1 MQEIIFVVEEEPDG
15 GYIAK
20 ALGASI
26 ITQADTKEALQAC
39 VRDAVHCHFD
49 DGQGPS
55 IIRLDYVRDEVIA
68 A

>member
-1 MQEIIFVVEEEPDG
+1 MKEIIFVVEEDPDG
-15 GYIAK
+15 GYIAT

-49 DGQGPS
+49 EDQGPS
-55 IIRLDYVRDEVIA
+55 IIRLHYE
-68 A
+68 

>member
-49 DGQGPS
+49 EGQGPS
-55 IIRLDYVRDEVIA
+55 IIRLHYVRDEVIA

>member
-49 DGQGPS
+49 
-55 IIRLDYVRDEVIA
+55 
-68 A
+68 